1 VRLAFVS
8 PLPPAPTGIAE
19 YAADVLGLLSPRHE
33 IELFHA
39 QETVDAATLPPGV
52 AVRPASDL
60 VTRHRQRPYD
70 LAVYQMGNGRAH
82 DFVYEVLS
90 RVPGLLVLHDLV
102 LHHARAAQFLESEAV
117 LAWRRE
123 PASAALREAAR
134 APLDAW
140 RRELEYAYPGRGE
153 RLFEAHL
160 GTVGDLL
167 PYAYPLFRVPVEAS
181 RAVAVHNA
189 FMAESVRSEVPGT
202 EVTCAPM
209 PVAATP
215 VDPSAVRALRARLG
229 WGDDAVVVGVF
240 GLLTREKRVETVA
253 RAVAGAA
260 ARDDRVRL
268 LLVGP
273 VPDARRLE
281 ADLER
286 AGARRL
292 TVVTGRVPLSELA
305 THIEAA
311 DVVAHLR
318 YPSARETSA
327 ALLRVLAQGRATV
340 VSDMEHQ
347 AELPQDAVVRV
358 DVKDEEGELTRA
370 ILRLAGDRAARAR
383 LGAAAATHVRQAHA
397 PSRVRDAWE
406 DTLER
411 ARRLPDPPVR
421 GWPAHWPRP

>member
-8 PLPPAPTGIAE
+8 PLPPAPTGIAD
-19 YAADVLGLLSPRHE
+19 YTADVLELLSPRHE

-39 QETVDAATLPPGV
+39 QETVDAARLP
-52 AVRPASDL
+52 AAAAIHPASQL
-60 VTRHRQRPYD
+60 VARHRQHPYD
-70 LAVYQMGNGRAH
+70 LAVFQMGNGRAH
-82 DFVYEVLS
+82 DFLYEALS
-90 RVPGLLVLHDLV
+90 RLPGLLVLHDLV
-102 LHHARAAQFLESEAV
+102 LHHSRAAQFLESEAV
-117 LAWRRE
+117 VAWRRE
-123 PASAALREAAR
+123 PSSAALREAAR
-134 APLDAW
+134 VPLDAW

-153 RLFEAHL
+153 RLFDAHL

-189 FMAESVRSEVPGT
+189 FMAGAVRSEVPGT
-202 EVTCAPM
+202 EVMCVPM
-209 PVAATP
+209 PAAAAP
-215 VDPSAVRALRARLG
+215 VDPSAVHALRARLG
-229 WGDDAVVVGVF
+229 YGDDLVVVGVF
-240 GLLTREKRVETVA
+240 GLLTRETRVETVA

-273 VPDARRLE
+273 VPDARQLE
-281 ADLER
+281 DDLER
-286 AGARRL
+286 VGARHL

-340 VSDMEHQ
+340 VSDLEHQ
-347 AELPQDAVVRV
+347 ADLPRDAVVRV
-358 DVKDEEGELTRA
+358 DVKDEAGELGRA
-370 ILRLAGDRAARAR
+370 ILRLAGDPGARAR
-383 LGAAAATHVRQAHA
+383 LGAAASAHVRQAHA
-397 PSRVRDAWE
+397 PPRVRDAWE
-406 DTLER
+406 DALER
-411 ARRLPDPPVR
+411 ARRLPDPPAR
-421 GWPAHWPRP
+421 EWPAHWPRP